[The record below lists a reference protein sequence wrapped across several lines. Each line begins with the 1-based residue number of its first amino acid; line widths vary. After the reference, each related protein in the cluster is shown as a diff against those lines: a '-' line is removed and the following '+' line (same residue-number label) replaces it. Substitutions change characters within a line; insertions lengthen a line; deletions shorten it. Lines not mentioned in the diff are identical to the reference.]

1 MNIQN
6 RNKLKTLLN
15 KWPQGSIATSQW
27 LRSLGISR
35 QLVQSYIQAGWIK
48 SLGPGAYQRA
58 DLEVTWYKAL
68 MGLQKQMKLSVH
80 IGGPTAIFL
89 RGASHYLR
97 PSDKDSVFLF
107 SSPRVSLPKW
117 FYRYPWKQSIEHIK
131 TSFLPPKLA
140 TSADNY
146 QNTKI
151 ILSSLER
158 AIMECLYISPNK
170 FEILECYQILE
181 GLRLLRPN
189 ALQKVLINC
198 HSIKVKRLFLYMAEK
213 AQLSVLKKLKLESIS
228 LGSGDRSIVKNG
240 VYDSKYK
247 ISIPR
252 ELINY
257 E

>member
-1 MNIQN
+1 MSIQN
-6 RNKLKTLLN
+6 RNKLKILFN
-15 KWPQGSIATSQW
+15 KWPQGSIATAQW

-35 QLVQSYIQAGWIK
+35 QLVQSYIRSGWIK
-48 SLGPGAYQRA
+48 SLGSGAYLRT
-58 DLEVTWYKAL
+58 DLEITWYKAL
-68 MGLQKQMKLSVH
+68 TGLQKQMSLPVH
-80 IGGPTAIFL
+80 VGGPTAIFL

-97 PSDKDSVFLF
+97 SKDSVFLF
-107 SSPRVSLPKW
+107 SALGVSLPKW

-140 TSADNY
+140 TSADDY

-151 ILSSLER
+151 NLSSMER
-158 AIMECLYISPNK
+158 AIMECLYISPKK

-189 ALQKVLINC
+189 VSQEVLENC
-198 HSIKVKRLFLYMAEK
+198 RSIKVKRLFLYMAEK
-213 AQLSVLKKLKLESIS
+213 AQLPVLKKLKLDSIP

-240 VYDSKYK
+240 VYNSKYK

-252 ELINY
+252 ELIGY

>member
-15 KWPQGSIATSQW
+15 KWPQDSIVTSVW
-27 LRSLGISR
+27 LRNQGISR
-35 QLVQSYIQAGWIK
+35 QLVQSYIKAGWIT

-58 DLEVTWYKAL
+58 NSKVKWQEAL
-68 MGLQKQMKLSVH
+68 AGLQKQTNLPVH
-80 IGGPTAIFL
+80 IGGPTAITI

-97 PSDKDSVFLF
+97 SNKEIIFLF
-107 SSPRVSLPKW
+107 SSPGVSLPKW
-117 FYRYPWKQSIEHIK
+117 FYRYPWKQPIEHIR

-140 TSADNY
+140 LSTHDY

-151 ILSSLER
+151 ITSSLER
-158 AIMECLYISPNK
+158 AIMECLYISPK
-170 FEILECYQILE
+170 RFDIMECYQILE

-189 ALQKVLINC
+189 ILQKILINC

-213 AQLSVLKKLKLESIS
+213 AQLPVFSKLKFSSIP
-228 LGSGDRSIVKNG
+228 LGKGDRSIVKNG
-240 VYDSKYK
+240 VYNSKYK
-247 ISIPR
+247 ISVPE
-252 ELINY
+252 ELTNY

>member
-1 MNIQN
+1 MDIQN

-35 QLVQSYIQAGWIK
+35 QLVKSYIQAGWIK
-48 SLGPGAYQRA
+48 SLGPGAYQRV
-58 DLEVTWYKAL
+58 DLEITWYKAL
-68 MGLQKQMKLSVH
+68 TGLQKQMKLSVH
-80 IGGPTAIFL
+80 VGGPTAIFL

-107 SSPRVSLPKW
+107 SPPGVSLPKW

-140 TSADNY
+140 ISVHDY

-151 ILSSLER
+151 RISSLER
-158 AIMECLYISPNK
+158 AIMECLYISPKK

-189 ALQKVLINC
+189 VLQKVLINC
-198 HSIKVKRLFLYMAEK
+198 HSIKVKRLFLYMLEK
-213 AQLSVLKKLKLESIS
+213 AQLPVLKKLKLASIP
-228 LGSGDRSIVKNG
+228 LGSGDRSLVKNG
-240 VYDSKYK
+240 VYNSKYK

-252 ELINY
+252 ELISY

>member
-15 KWPQGSIATSQW
+15 KWPQGSIATARW

-48 SLGPGAYQRA
+48 PLGPGAYQRA
-58 DLEVTWYKAL
+58 DLKVTWYKAL
-68 MGLQKQMKLSVH
+68 TGLQKQTKLPVH
-80 IGGPTAIFL
+80 VGGPTAIAL

-97 PSDKDSVFLF
+97 PSNKESVFLF
-107 SSPRVSLPKW
+107 SPPGVNLPKW
-117 FYRYPWKQSIEHIK
+117 FYRYSWKQPIEHIK

-140 TSADNY
+140 ISSYEY
-146 QNTKI
+146 QNTRLM
-151 ILSSLER
+151 LSSLER
-158 AIMECLYISPNK
+158 AIMECLYISPEK
-170 FEILECYQILE
+170 FDILECYQILE
-181 GLRLLRPN
+181 GLRLLRPS

-198 HSIKVKRLFLYMAEK
+198 RSIKVKRLFLYMTEK
-213 AQLSVLKKLKLESIS
+213 SRLPVLKKLKLNSIS
-228 LGSGDRSIVKNG
+228 LGNGDRSIVKNG
-240 VYDSKYK
+240 QYNSKYK

-252 ELINY
+252 ELENY

>member
-1 MNIQN
+1 MNIQK
-6 RNKLKTLLN
+6 RNKLKKLLN

-35 QLVQSYIQAGWIK
+35 QLVQIYIRAGWIK
-48 SLGPGAYQRA
+48 ALGPGAYQRA
-58 DLEVTWYKAL
+58 DVKITWYNAL
-68 MGLQKQMKLSVH
+68 AGLQKQNQLSVH
-80 IGGPTAIFL
+80 VGGPTAILL

-97 PSDKDSVFLF
+97 LSGKNSVFLF
-107 SSPRVSLPKW
+107 SPHGVSLPKW

-140 TSADNY
+140 TSTGDY

-158 AIMECLYISPNK
+158 AIMECLYISPKK

-189 ALQKVLINC
+189 VLQKILINC

-213 AQLSVLKKLKLESIS
+213 SQLSALKKLKLDSIP

-240 VYDSKYK
+240 VYNSKYK

-252 ELINY
+252 ELISY